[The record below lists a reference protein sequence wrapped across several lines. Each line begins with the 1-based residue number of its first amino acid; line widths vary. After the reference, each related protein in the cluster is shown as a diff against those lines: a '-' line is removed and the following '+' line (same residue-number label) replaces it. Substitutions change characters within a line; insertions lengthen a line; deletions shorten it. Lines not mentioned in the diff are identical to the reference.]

1 MRNDGRRRVASE
13 RAYAEA
19 RSRASA
25 ITASTP
31 VQRAAVHSTAPLTR
45 GALTG
50 YRQSDSGPLGPPT
63 LEGTLELEI
72 SAGNGR
78 VVPWAGRIARM
89 APVADVPEI
98 RGWCDERFAGVRS
111 ALARNFR
118 DHGEVGAA
126 VAITI
131 EGRLVVDLWA
141 GWADRIRTRP
151 WQRDTLVNVFS
162 VGKAMAALSLL
173 VLVER
178 GQVDLDAPAAR
189 YWPEFAARG
198 KSEVTVHMLLCH
210 RAGLPAIRRSLP
222 RFAMYDWELMTSAL
236 AAEEPWWEPGRTHG
250 YHVNTFGFLIGE
262 IVRRVS
268 GENIGA
274 FFRREVA
281 APLGADFHF
290 GIGPEHDQRI
300 ADYLFGDEPPE
311 MVDDDDE
318 RKFLLRHV
326 YLNPPGLSG
335 FGTVNTRAWRAAEM
349 PSTNG
354 HASARAVARIYSVL
368 ACGGAI
374 DGVRLLRTE
383 TIERAIAEASSGPD
397 LVLRRPSRF
406 GLGFQLTQPER
417 PLGTNPR
424 SFGHFGAGGSLGFAD
439 PDEQLAFAYT
449 MNQPGPRWQ
458 NPRNRGLIDAVYASL

>member
-1 MRNDGRRRVASE
+1 MS
-13 RAYAEA
+13 
-19 RSRASA
+19 
-25 ITASTP
+25 
-31 VQRAAVHSTAPLTR
+31 
-45 GALTG
+45 
-50 YRQSDSGPLGPPT
+50 
-63 LEGTLELEI
+63 
-72 SAGNGR
+72 
-78 VVPWAGRIARM
+78 
-89 APVADVPEI
+89 PVADVPEI
-98 RGWCDERFAGVRS
+98 YGSCDGRFAAVRG
-111 ALARNFR
+111 ALARNFSE
-118 DHGEVGAA
+118 HGEVGAA
-126 VAITI
+126 VAITVD
-131 EGRLVVDLWA
+131 GRPVVDLWA
-141 GWADRIRTRP
+141 GWADRTRTRP

-173 VLVER
+173 ILVER
-178 GQVDLDAPAAR
+178 GKIDLDAPVAR

-198 KSEVTVHMLLCH
+198 KSEVTVRILLCH

-262 IVRRVS
+262 LVRRVS
-268 GENIGA
+268 GESIGA
-274 FFRREVA
+274 FFRREVTG
-281 APLGADFHF
+281 PLEADFRF
-290 GIGPEHDQRI
+290 GIGPEHDPRI

-318 RKFLLRHV
+318 RQFLLRHV

-354 HASARAVARIYSVL
+354 HASARAVARIYSAL
-368 ACGGAI
+368 ACGGAV
-374 DGVRLLRTE
+374 DGVRLLGTD
-383 TIERAIAEASSGPD
+383 TIEQAIAEASAGPD

-439 PDEQLAFAYT
+439 PDARLAFAYT
-449 MNQPGPRWQ
+449 MKRAGPRWQ
-458 NPRNRGLIDAVYASL
+458 NPCNRALLDAVYASL

>member
-98 RGWCDERFAGVRS
+98 RGSCDERFAGVRS

-354 HASARAVARIYSVL
+354 HASARAVARIYSAL
-368 ACGGAI
+368 ACGGAV
-374 DGVRLLRTE
+374 DGIRLLGTE
-383 TIERAIAEASSGPD
+383 TIEHAIAEASAGPD

>member
-1 MRNDGRRRVASE
+1 
-13 RAYAEA
+13 
-19 RSRASA
+19 
-25 ITASTP
+25 
-31 VQRAAVHSTAPLTR
+31 
-45 GALTG
+45 
-50 YRQSDSGPLGPPT
+50 
-63 LEGTLELEI
+63 
-72 SAGNGR
+72 
-78 VVPWAGRIARM
+78 M

-98 RGWCDERFAGVRS
+98 RGSCDERFAGVRS

-198 KSEVTVHMLLCH
+198 KSEVTVRMLLCH

-268 GENIGA
+268 GESIGA

-318 RKFLLRHV
+318 RQFLLRHV

-439 PDEQLAFAYT
+439 PDAQLAFAYT

-458 NPRNRGLIDAVYASL
+458 NPRNRALIDAVYASL

>member
-1 MRNDGRRRVASE
+1 
-13 RAYAEA
+13 
-19 RSRASA
+19 
-25 ITASTP
+25 
-31 VQRAAVHSTAPLTR
+31 
-45 GALTG
+45 
-50 YRQSDSGPLGPPT
+50 
-63 LEGTLELEI
+63 
-72 SAGNGR
+72 
-78 VVPWAGRIARM
+78 M

-98 RGWCDERFAGVRS
+98 RGSCDERFAGVRS

-198 KSEVTVHMLLCH
+198 KSEVTVRMLLCH

-268 GENIGA
+268 GESIGA

-354 HASARAVARIYSVL
+354 HASARAVARIYSAL
-368 ACGGAI
+368 ACGGAV
-374 DGVRLLRTE
+374 DGIRLLGME
-383 TIERAIAEASSGPD
+383 TIEHAIAEASAGPD
-397 LVLRRPSRF
+397 LVLGRPSRF

-439 PDEQLAFAYT
+439 PDAQLAFAYT

>member
-1 MRNDGRRRVASE
+1 
-13 RAYAEA
+13 
-19 RSRASA
+19 
-25 ITASTP
+25 
-31 VQRAAVHSTAPLTR
+31 
-45 GALTG
+45 
-50 YRQSDSGPLGPPT
+50 
-63 LEGTLELEI
+63 
-72 SAGNGR
+72 
-78 VVPWAGRIARM
+78 M
-89 APVADVPEI
+89 APVADVPEV
-98 RGWCDERFAGVRS
+98 RGSCDERFAGVRS

-268 GENIGA
+268 GESIGA

-439 PDEQLAFAYT
+439 PDAQLAFAYT

>member
-1 MRNDGRRRVASE
+1 
-13 RAYAEA
+13 
-19 RSRASA
+19 
-25 ITASTP
+25 
-31 VQRAAVHSTAPLTR
+31 
-45 GALTG
+45 
-50 YRQSDSGPLGPPT
+50 
-63 LEGTLELEI
+63 
-72 SAGNGR
+72 
-78 VVPWAGRIARM
+78 M

-98 RGWCDERFAGVRS
+98 RGSCDERFAGVRS

-141 GWADRIRTRP
+141 GWADRARTRP

-198 KSEVTVHMLLCH
+198 KSEVTVRMLLCH

-268 GENIGA
+268 GESIGA

-318 RKFLLRHV
+318 RQFLLRQV

-354 HASARAVARIYSVL
+354 HASARAVARIYSAL
-368 ACGGAI
+368 ACGGAV

-439 PDEQLAFAYT
+439 PDAQLAFAYT

-458 NPRNRGLIDAVYASL
+458 NPRNRALIDAVYASL